1 MRIDG
6 LSPELVEKA
15 KGCET
20 TEERIAFIQENG
32 VELERS

>member
-15 KGCET
+15 NGCET